1 MRAKRCKM
9 QNDKFEFCNL
19 QRAIC
24 IPRRGFILLELIVV
38 LFLISLIMGIALIFF
53 ANFLPSNRL
62 DATVRN
68 ISSTIKHARSLAR
81 INNRIQIVTID
92 LDTKQY
98 GIEGREIKDIP
109 ADIGVKVIDPMSGE
123 IFQGKYRFL
132 LHVAGNIEGGT
143 IIVWNAKKSISIQPD
158 PIVGTV
164 IIK

>member
-1 MRAKRCKM
+1 M
-9 QNDKFEFCNL
+9 QNDKFEFCNF
-19 QRAIC
+19 RHAIC
-24 IPRRGFILLELIVV
+24 IPRKGFILLELIVV
-38 LFLISLIMGIALIFF
+38 IFLITLIMGIVLVFF

-81 INNRIQIVTID
+81 INNHVQIVTID
-92 LDTKQY
+92 LDAKQY

-109 ADIGVKVIDPMSGE
+109 ADIGVKIIDPMSGE
-123 IFQGKYRFL
+123 IFQGKYNFL
-132 LHVAGNIEGGT
+132 LHVSGNIEGGT
-143 IIVWNAKKSISIQPD
+143 IILWNAKKSVSIQPD

>member
-1 MRAKRCKM
+1 M

-19 QRAIC
+19 QFAIC

-38 LFLISLIMGIALIFF
+38 LFLITLIMGIALIFF
-53 ANFLPSNRL
+53 ADFLPSNRL

-68 ISSTIKHARSLAR
+68 ISSTIRHARSLAR
-81 INNRIQIVTID
+81 INNQGQLVTID

-98 GIEGREIKDIP
+98 GIEGRQIKDIP
-109 ADIGVKVIDPMSGE
+109 SDIGVKIVDPMSGE
-123 IFQGKYRFL
+123 IFQGKYHFL
-132 LHVAGNIEGGT
+132 LHVAGNIEGGE
-143 IIVWNAKKSISIQPD
+143 IIVWNAKKSVSIRPD

>member
-1 MRAKRCKM
+1 M

-19 QRAIC
+19 QHAIC
-24 IPRRGFILLELIVV
+24 FPRRGFILLELIVV
-38 LFLISLIMGIALIFF
+38 LFLITLIMGITLIFF

-81 INNRIQIVTID
+81 INNQRQIVTID
-92 LDTKQY
+92 LDAKQY

-109 ADIGVKVIDPMSGE
+109 ADIGVKIIDPMSGE
-123 IFQGKYRFL
+123 IFQGKYNFL
-132 LHVAGNIEGGT
+132 LHVSGNIEGGT
-143 IIVWNAKKSISIQPD
+143 IILWNAKKSVNIQPD
-158 PIVGTV
+158 PIVGAV

>member
-1 MRAKRCKM
+1 M
-9 QNDKFEFCNL
+9 QNDKFP
-19 QRAIC
+19 IC

-38 LFLISLIMGIALIFF
+38 LFLITLIMGIALVFF

-81 INNRIQIVTID
+81 INNQRQIVTID

-109 ADIGVKVIDPMSGE
+109 TDIGVKIIDPMSGE
-123 IFQGKYRFL
+123 IFQGKYHFL
-132 LHVAGNIEGGT
+132 LYVAGNIEGGT
-143 IIVWNAKKSISIQPD
+143 IIVWNAKKSISIRMD
-158 PIVGTV
+158 PIVGTM

>member
-1 MRAKRCKM
+1 M

-19 QRAIC
+19 RQAIC
-24 IPRRGFILLELIVV
+24 ISRKGFILLELIVV
-38 LFLISLIMGIALIFF
+38 LFLITLIMGIALIFF

-81 INNRIQIVTID
+81 INNRIQVVTFD
-92 LDTKQY
+92 FDSKQY

-109 ADIGVKVIDPMSGE
+109 SDIGVKIIDPMAGE
-123 IFQGKYRFL
+123 IFRGKYHFL
-132 LHVAGNIEGGT
+132 LHVAGNIEGGA
-143 IIVWNAKKSISIQPD
+143 IIVWNAKKSVSIQPD